1 MGTTETLQFYN
12 SNVAFMVQLK
22 ILAMVLLY
30 PTSDKNSLWYAC
42 LPFIIHRAPM
52 DKPGPPVEGLFDQI
66 ASPKSSTP
74 LTTSSPA
81 RRQVSI
87 CNDIHNCYNID
98 K

>member
-1 MGTTETLQFYN
+1 
-12 SNVAFMVQLK
+12 
-22 ILAMVLLY
+22 
-30 PTSDKNSLWYAC
+30 
-42 LPFIIHRAPM
+42 M

-87 CNDIHNCYNID
+87 FVMTSITVTILINNLHSHALSFCFSVEFL
-98 K
+98 

>member
-1 MGTTETLQFYN
+1 
-12 SNVAFMVQLK
+12 
-22 ILAMVLLY
+22 
-30 PTSDKNSLWYAC
+30 
-42 LPFIIHRAPM
+42 M

-87 CNDIHNCYNID
+87 MTSITVIILINNLHSHVLSVCFSVEFL
-98 K
+98 

>member
-1 MGTTETLQFYN
+1 MLF
-12 SNVAFMVQLK
+12 
-22 ILAMVLLY
+22 I
-30 PTSDKNSLWYAC
+30 
-42 LPFIIHRAPM
+42 IIHRAPM

-87 CNDIHNCYNID
+87 YIQ
-98 K
+98 